1 MPSTLARSRPQKLA
15 RAILYNGVNAER
27 YPVEVGLAGED
38 MIRVTP
44 EGDAPVDVPLD
55 ELAIA
60 DEDKVQLIVS
70 RRFVPGWRL
79 ILDQPVDP
87 DLRARLPHPPRYGG
101 WIDRFGLVKATAALS
116 VIAGAVL
123 VIGHVAPRWIA
134 PFVPPSWERNI
145 GDAIVGDF
153 GELRCRSP
161 QGDAALNALVER
173 LDPGATRPGPR
184 QIRIAALHV
193 DIFNAAAIPGA
204 HIIVFKGAIDETPNP
219 DAMAG
224 ILAHEI
230 AHVRRRHVTEALV
243 RELGIGALIR
253 TFAGGIGANAEQVVG
268 LSFTRANEAQ
278 ADADAIATLRRAG
291 IDPRPTAALFDR
303 LSNKEGGDTRPALQ
317 FLESHPGSE
326 SRAGNFARSFDP
338 EASYR
343 PALDP
348 AGMKALIS
356 ACDTPKRAPGKH

>member
-1 MPSTLARSRPQKLA
+1 MT
-15 RAILYNGVNAER
+15 RAILYDGTNAER
-27 YPVEVGLAGED
+27 YSADVELSGED
-38 MIRVTP
+38 RIRI
-44 EGDAPVDVPLD
+44 VPLGGEPIEVELD
-55 ELAIA
+55 ELAVA
-60 DEDKVQLIVS
+60 DEDKQQLIVS
-70 RRFVPGWRL
+70 RNGLSGWRL
-79 ILDQPVDP
+79 IFDQPVDP
-87 DLRARLPHPPRYGG
+87 ELRARLPKAARYGG
-101 WIDRFGLVKATAALS
+101 WIDRFGLAKATVALT

-123 VIGHVAPRWIA
+123 VVGHLAPRYIA

-153 GELRCRSP
+153 GDLRCRSP
-161 QGDAALNALVER
+161 QGDAALNAMLER
-173 LDPGATRPGPR
+173 LEPGATRPGAQ
-184 QIRIAALHV
+184 QIQIAALQV

-204 HIIVFKGAIDETPNP
+204 HIIVFKGAIDETSNP

-291 IDPRPTAALFDR
+291 IDPRPTAALFER
-303 LSNKEGGDTRPALQ
+303 LSKKSVGDTVGALE
-317 FLESHPGSE
+317 FLESHPGSN

-338 EASYR
+338 RANYR
-343 PALDP
+343 PSLELAQVKALMRACNGPKP
-348 AGMKALIS
+348 AGGQ
-356 ACDTPKRAPGKH
+356 R

>member
-1 MPSTLARSRPQKLA
+1 MARV
-15 RAILYNGVNAER
+15 ILYNGVNAER
-27 YPVEVGLAGED
+27 YPSQVALSTDGWLRIIPDGGGAIDV
-38 MIRVTP
+38 
-44 EGDAPVDVPLD
+44 PVD
-55 ELAIA
+55 ELTIA
-60 DEDKVQLIVS
+60 DEDKQQLIVS
-70 RRFVPGWRL
+70 RRNVSGWRL
-79 ILDQPVDP
+79 IIDQPVDAA
-87 DLRARLPHPPRYGG
+87 LRAALPGTPRYGR
-101 WIDRFGLVKATAALS
+101 WIDRLGLAKASVALA
-116 VIAGAVL
+116 VIAGGVL
-123 VIGHVAPRWIA
+123 IVGHFAPHHVA

-184 QIRIAALHV
+184 QIRIAALDV
-193 DIFNAAAIPGA
+193 GVFNAAAIPGA
-204 HIIVFKGAIDETPNP
+204 HIIVFKGAIDDTPNP

-278 ADADAIATLRRAG
+278 ADADAIETLRRVG
-291 IDPRPTAALFDR
+291 IDPRPTAALFER
-303 LSNKEGGDTRPALQ
+303 LSKGQRDTKGALE
-317 FLESHPGSE
+317 FLESHPGSKG
-326 SRAGNFARSFDP
+326 RAANFARSFDP
-338 EASYR
+338 KAKYR
-343 PALDP
+343 PSLDLP
-348 AGMKALIS
+348 ATKALMG
-356 ACDTPKRAPGKH
+356 ACAAPKRAPDKH